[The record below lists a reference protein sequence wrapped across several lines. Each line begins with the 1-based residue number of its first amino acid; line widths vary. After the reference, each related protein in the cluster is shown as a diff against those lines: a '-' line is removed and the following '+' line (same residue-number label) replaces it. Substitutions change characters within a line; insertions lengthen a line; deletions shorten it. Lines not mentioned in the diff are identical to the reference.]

1 MSEQY
6 QTAESLVASVKT
18 LLTLPEVY
26 LRVKA
31 VVDDPDSS
39 LTDLVDAVSI
49 DPGITARLLRIVN
62 SAYFNTGVPVDNV
75 HQAVNLLG
83 MKAVHNLVLATSLSS
98 SLSQS
103 SSNTLNMRKFW
114 ENSVRCAVFAR
125 SIAFECDES
134 EHERLFVNGLL
145 SNIGHQ
151 VMYMQMAEQTS
162 IASNKSISSGVVPA
176 EAESE
181 ILGFNYAEVGG
192 ELLRAWGMPDS
203 IYEVVSHHVAPESTD
218 KFYREA
224 SIIQIANVLA
234 QFYDTQLDAEML
246 LSAIKPAAW
255 QSTGMVPEILLGIH
269 EEASIELEETIDLL
283 LGFDKAV

>member
-6 QTAESLVASVKT
+6 QTAENLVASVKT

-31 VVDDPDSS
+31 VVDDADSC
-39 LTDLVDAVSI
+39 LADLVDAVSI
-49 DPGITARLLRIVN
+49 DPGITARLLRIAN
-62 SAYFNTGVPVDNV
+62 SAYFNTGVAVDNV
-75 HQAVNLLG
+75 RQAVNLLG
-83 MKAVHNLVLATSLSS
+83 TKAVHNLVLATSLSS

-103 SSNTLNMRKFW
+103 SSNTLDMKKFW

-125 SIAFECDES
+125 SIAFECDEP

-151 VMYMQMAEQTS
+151 VMYMQMPELTS
-162 IASNKSISSGVVPA
+162 IALDKSISSGVVPA

-181 ILGFNYAEVGG
+181 LLGFNYAEVGG

-203 IYEVVSHHVAPESTD
+203 ISEVVRHHVAPEGTD
-218 KFYREA
+218 EFYQEA

-246 LSAIKPAAW
+246 LTAIKPAAW

-269 EEASIELEETIDLL
+269 QEASVELEETIDLL
-283 LGFDKAV
+283 LGFDKAA